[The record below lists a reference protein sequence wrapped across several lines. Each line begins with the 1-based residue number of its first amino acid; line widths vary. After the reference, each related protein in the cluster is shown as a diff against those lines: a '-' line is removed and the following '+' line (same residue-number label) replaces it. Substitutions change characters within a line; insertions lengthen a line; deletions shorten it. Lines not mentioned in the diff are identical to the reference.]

1 LKSNLII
8 NKKLINLT
16 FYFDSRSV
24 KPRELREYKQ
34 WLERFSNGLSSFFSN
49 GELKQ
54 IIKRKKVNQL
64 NFSIT
69 LCGDAKIKK
78 LNSQYRDKNKITDVL
93 SFPLNESLRNVD
105 EFDIF
110 LGKIELGDIFICK
123 SKCIKQ
129 AKEFNL
135 NFFEEFLHL
144 AVHGFL
150 HLCGYDHEI
159 SLKEEKHMEKLEETI
174 IKACL

>member
-1 LKSNLII
+1 M
-8 NKKLINLT
+8 NLT
-16 FYFDSRSV
+16 FYFDSRGV
-24 KPRELREYKQ
+24 KPKELKEFKS
-34 WLERFSNGLSSFFSN
+34 WLQRLAAGLNSFFTK

-54 IIKRKKVNQL
+54 ILKIKKTKEL

-78 LNSQYRDKNKITDVL
+78 LNAEYRNKNKVTDVL
-93 SFPLNESLRNVD
+93 SFPLNESLRHKD
-105 EFDIF
+105 QFDVF

-129 AKEFNL
+129 AKEFQL

-144 AVHGFL
+144 AVHGVL
-150 HLCGYDHEI
+150 HLCGYDHEL
-159 SLKEEKHMEKLEETI
+159 SPKEEKLMEKLEETI
-174 IKACL
+174 IKACK